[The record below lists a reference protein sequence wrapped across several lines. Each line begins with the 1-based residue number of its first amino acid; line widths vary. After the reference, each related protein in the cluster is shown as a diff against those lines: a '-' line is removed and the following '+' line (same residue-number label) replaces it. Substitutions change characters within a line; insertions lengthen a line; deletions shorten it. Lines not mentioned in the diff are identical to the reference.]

1 MLKSTTFTLDG
12 IGGRFPGY
20 TKRLHWNGWAMPYF
34 DIGVAMILMDEYNKG
49 AYDMPKMFYEDES
62 DSFIIPPADPEDDVI
77 IFKGVTINDGRY
89 GWLHLYPIGAGC
101 WVWDDESE
109 W

>member
-1 MLKSTTFTLDG
+1 MRKTAFTLDG
-12 IGGRFPGY
+12 LEGIYPGY
-20 TKRLHWNGWAMPYF
+20 TNGHHWNGWATPFF
-34 DIGVAMILMDEYNKG
+34 DIRVAMRLMDEYNDG

-62 DSFIIPPADPEDDVI
+62 DSFIIPPADPGDDVT
-77 IFKGVTINDGRY
+77 IFKGITINDERY